1 MRLFKKKRTR
11 SNGLIKGGGGLISGG
26 LKTGGLTIGVLRY
39 FSKDDF
45 NRIVQMRPD
54 YQTVF
59 NCVGCSPVW
68 G

>member
-11 SNGLIKGGGGLISGG
+11 SNGLIKGGGLISGG
-26 LKTGGLTIGVLRY
+26 LKTGGLKIGVLRY

-59 NCVGCSPVW
+59 NCVG
-68 G
+68 